1 MVHSQQAAEEFVACS
16 GADRM
21 TALIILREGFDFVEI
36 VIKGERCTAAG
47 ITDSEVKLPVKTTK
61 FQNAL

>member
-1 MVHSQQAAEEFVACS
+1 MACS